1 MRSFQGIVNIGILA
15 MTLGHSCGRGGGSDF
30 DFTILE
36 GRWAS
41 TDTIS
46 SQFEEWQKL
55 NDTTFVGTGYVLEGG
70 DTTFIESLEIRK
82 IKGVWTYFAKVK
94 QLNGDEVIPFRLSK
108 QSDRRVEFVN
118 PSHDFPK
125 KIGYEFIGKN
135 ELQAYIE
142 GPRSGQN
149 IRILFDFKKEN

>member
-1 MRSFQGIVNIGILA
+1 MQSFQGIAIIGILA
-15 MTLGHSCGRGGGSDF
+15 MALGYSCGRGGGSDF
-30 DFTILE
+30 DFSILE

-41 TDTIS
+41 SDTIS
-46 SQFEEWQKL
+46 SQCEEWL
-55 NDTTFVGTGYVLEGG
+55 MVNDTTLVGKGYVLEGG

-82 IKGVWTYFAKVK
+82 VKGVWTYFAKVE
-94 QLNGDEVIPFRLSK
+94 QLNGGEVIPFRLSK

-118 PSHDFPK
+118 SSHDFPK
-125 KIGYEFIGKN
+125 KIGYEFIGEN

-149 IRILFDFKKEN
+149 IRILFEFKKEN